1 MFENMNNH
9 KMENFRI
16 GVFCMIMCSINAFH
30 FYTGVPP
37 CAHRAS
43 DITDGLTSK
52 QEGTNTVRVL

>member
-1 MFENMNNH
+1 
-9 KMENFRI
+9 MENFRT
-16 GVFCMIMCSINAFH
+16 CMIMCSINAFH

-43 DITDGLTSK
+43 DTTDGLTSK